1 MSKPDDDSVGWA
13 VSMLDSA
20 RTVEEVRVILRSS
33 ARAAVRGDGA
43 TVVELDGD
51 QCHYADEDAISPLW
65 KGQRFPV
72 TACISGWA
80 IRHRKTVVIPD
91 IRDDDRVPMEAY
103 RPTFVRSMV
112 TVPITAGQ
120 PIGAI
125 GAYWGRPH
133 RATDE
138 ETAALERLADA
149 AGRALQRI
157 LAPADRPTH
166 ADPGGVV
173 AG

>member
-1 MSKPDDDSVGWA
+1 MAKPDDSVSWA
-13 VSMLDSA
+13 IRMLDGA
-20 RTVEEVRVILRSS
+20 QTADEVRLILRSS

-43 TVVELDGD
+43 TVVELEGD

-91 IRDDDRVPMEAY
+91 IRDDDRVPLEAY

-112 TVPITAGQ
+112 MVPITAGR
-120 PIGAI
+120 PVGAI
-125 GAYWGRPH
+125 GAYWGRLH
-133 RATDE
+133 RASDE
-138 ETAALERLADA
+138 EVAALESLADA

-157 LAPADRPTH
+157 LAPADRAIP
-166 ADPGGVV
+166 AGSGGVFT
-173 AG
+173 G